1 MPARKPKPEPQD
13 APRSS
18 TRRKIAL
25 PQGQQPFV
33 PTEAERQTVAVMAA
47 AGLDQEMICGA
58 IGSARRKQA
67 RIKASIDPVAIKK
80 AAAIKNPSTWTLK
93 KYFRDELASARGV
106 IFGFV
111 LNSHMK
117 RIEAGD
123 MNAIKWFEQAQMGWR
138 ESILV
143 DDGKPADQPMRVII
157 EYVGEAGPPR
167 VEASAPRTG
176 SRLPEEVRR
185 NVQLVG

>member
-1 MPARKPKPEPQD
+1 MPARKP
-13 APRSS
+13 APTPPKR
-18 TRRKIAL
+18 TNPRLNPK
-25 PQGQQPFV
+25 PQGHPPFV
-33 PTEAERQTVAVMAA
+33 PTEQERELVSYMAA
-47 AGLDQEMICGA
+47 GGVEHAAICGA

-67 RIKASIDPVAIKK
+67 RKAGNPN
-80 AAAIKNPSTWTLK
+80 AAGIKNPALMTLRK
-93 KYFRDELASARGV
+93 HFRSELDDGIAVVSSFV
-106 IFGFV
+106 IGAH
-111 LNSHMK
+111 LK
-117 RIEAGD
+117 RIQAGD
-123 MNAIKWFEQAQMGWR
+123 MHAIKWWEQARLGWK

-167 VEASAPRTG
+167 VEAAAPRTG